1 MLIKRIFLVVMPK
14 ACFGMTHAFFSS
26 EGSQRPVTAWPI
38 VCFLIY
44 LLQTDGICDNSR
56 QFNKEDHAV
65 EELQDQKLEV

>member
-1 MLIKRIFLVVMPK
+1 MLWHDPCL
-14 ACFGMTHAFFSS
+14 FFPS